1 MNTQLKITS
10 YFKPACRMVKVVP
23 HIEHIKKA
31 FRIIEDHAEDF
42 ENDFSAGTAM
52 WKRTVYEARKHA
64 RLEREHTQLQREIE
78 REMRREDR
86 DKRDN
91 GGSWWG

>member
-42 ENDFSAGTAM
+42 ENDFSAGVCV
-52 WKRTVYEARKHA
+52 WKKSIWETRNEE
-64 RLEREHTQLQREIE
+64 RLVRQIEKEI
-78 REMRREDR
+78 RREDR
-86 DKRDN
+86 EKKKN

>member
-42 ENDFSAGTAM
+42 ENDFSAGVCV
-52 WKRTVYEARKHA
+52 WKKGIWETRNEE
-64 RLEREHTQLQREIE
+64 RLVRQIEKEI
-78 REMRREDR
+78 RREDR
-86 DKRDN
+86 EKKKN